1 MQRIS
6 SSGTFFSKRVFP
18 VLFLGFLGYFALDAY
33 RNEEF
38 SSDPFL
44 IVGIGFMAVVGLF
57 IFRVFVWDLAD
68 EVNDHGTYLEVRRG
82 SVVEKIEFKNIMNVS
97 AAEYINPPRVT
108 LRLVRAG
115 AFGTH
120 VSFSPK
126 VPFSFRPLARSAVVE
141 ALAERAYAARARSAA
156 SQETSP

>member
-1 MQRIS
+1 MA
-6 SSGTFFSKRVFP
+6 
-18 VLFLGFLGYFALDAY
+18 LFGA
-33 RNEEF
+33 
-38 SSDPFL
+38 
-44 IVGIGFMAVVGLF
+44 F

-82 SVVEKIEFKNIMNVS
+82 NVVDRIDFNNIMNVS

-115 AFGTH
+115 AFGKH

-126 VPFSFRPLARSAVVE
+126 VPFSFRPLTKSAIVE
-141 ALAERAYAARARSAA
+141 NLAERAYAARSRSAA
-156 SQETSP
+156 

>member
-18 VLFLGFLGYFALDAY
+18 ALFLGILGLFAVDAY
-33 RNEEF
+33 RSNDF
-38 SSDPFL
+38 SSDTFVL
-44 IVGIGFMAVVGLF
+44 VGLAFMAVVGIF

-82 SVVEKIEFKNIMNVS
+82 RIIDRIEFSNIMNVS
-97 AAEYINPPRVT
+97 AAEYANPPRVT
-108 LRLVRAG
+108 LRLVTEG
-115 AFGTH
+115 AFGKN

-126 VPFSFRPLARSAVVE
+126 IPLSFRPLATSSVVE
-141 ALAERAYAARARSAA
+141 ELTERAYAARVRSAA
-156 SQETSP
+156 